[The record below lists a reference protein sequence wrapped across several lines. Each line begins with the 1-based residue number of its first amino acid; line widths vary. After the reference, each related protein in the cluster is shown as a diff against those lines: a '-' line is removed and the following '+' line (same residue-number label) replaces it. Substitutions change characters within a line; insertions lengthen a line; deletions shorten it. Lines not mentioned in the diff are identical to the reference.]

1 MTKVSVLYP
10 NAADARFDMAYYCN
24 SHMPMVRDK
33 LGAACRKLE
42 VDEGVGSGQ
51 DGVPAPFMAAVHLYF
66 DSVDAFQGAFGPH
79 AEAIMSDIPNYT
91 NVQPTVQISETR
103 PIREA

>member
-33 LGAACRKLE
+33 LSAACRRIE
-42 VDEGVGSGQ
+42 VDEGVGGGQ
-51 DGVPAPFMAAVHLYF
+51 PGVAR
-66 DSVDAFQGAFGPH
+66 QGSEPSAR
-79 AEAIMSDIPNYT
+79 YT
-91 NVQPTVQISETR
+91 ASPM
-103 PIREA
+103 

>member
-33 LGAACRKLE
+33 LSAACRRIE
-42 VDEGVGSGQ
+42 VDEGVGGGQ
-51 DGVPAPFMAAVHLYF
+51 PGVAAPFLAVAHMYF
-66 DSVDAFQGAFGPH
+66 DSLNAFQGAFGPH
-79 AEAIMSDIPNYT
+79 AESIMSDIPNYT
-91 NVQPTVQISETR
+91 NVQPTVQISEVR
-103 PIREA
+103 QIRE